1 MYMEHILNL
10 GMGEGVFHIHEVEVD
25 DVTLKLFA
33 TVSFTSSDITDPA
46 DLSEKQSHVAH
57 QCALMKRYM
66 KALAALYQNPDF
78 PNVNLSSSDKASFR
92 SFLDNISSGMFP
104 DIRLTEEGFRMLG
117 AINAKIGSRKVI
129 HLPVT
134 DVEEYK
140 PAIYRKP
147 SNRLS
152 GLIVPRG
159 IYDSMDTYPR
169 KAMVPFQKLSILP
182 HPSQTL
188 EQ

>member
-10 GMGEGVFHIHEVEVD
+10 GIGDGVFHIHEVEID
-25 DVTLKLFA
+25 DTVLKLFA

-46 DLSEKQSHVAH
+46 ELSEKQSHVAH

-66 KALAALYQNPDF
+66 RACATLYLSSDF
-78 PNVNLSSSDKASFR
+78 FNINLSPNDESSFR
-92 SFLDNISSGMFP
+92 SLLEKISTGMFP

-117 AINAKIGSRKVI
+117 AINAKVGSRKVI
-129 HLPVT
+129 RLPVT
-134 DVEEYK
+134 NVEEYR
-140 PAIYRKP
+140 PAVTKKP

-152 GLIVPRG
+152 DSTVPRG
-159 IYDSMDTYPR
+159 IFDSLDPYTR
-169 KAMVPFQKLSILP
+169 KVMMPFQKLSVLP
-182 HPSQTL
+182 HPNHTL